1 MEVIGVV
8 ADFHN
13 EGLQKPIYPMV
24 WNNFYPREFGYISIR
39 VNAKS
44 AKEIVSQLQT
54 VWEKHY
60 PKDNLDFVFADELF
74 NLQYESESRYSK
86 FYMWLTLLSI
96 GIATM
101 GLYGLIIF
109 YLGKRNKEI
118 SLRKVNGASVAEIIL
133 LLNTDFIRWVIIS
146 VIIAFPVA
154 WYAMNNWLINF
165 AYKAKLSWWIFILSG
180 MLILTIVSLTV
191 TLQSWRIAT
200 RNPVEALRY
209 E

>member
-1 MEVIGVV
+1 
-8 ADFHN
+8 
-13 EGLQKPIYPMV
+13 
-24 WNNFYPREFGYISIR
+24 
-39 VNAKS
+39 
-44 AKEIVSQLQT
+44 
-54 VWEKHY
+54 
-60 PKDNLDFVFADELF
+60 
-74 NLQYESESRYSK
+74 
-86 FYMWLTLLSI
+86 MWLTLLSI

-133 LLNTDFIRWVIIS
+133 LLNTDFIRWVVIS

-165 AYKAKLSWWIFILSG
+165 AYKTNLIWWIFILSG
-180 MLILTIVSLTV
+180 ILILTIVSLTV